1 MGAYIN
7 KIKWN
12 DCVNGNG
19 IVVSIWFQGCENNC
33 PACHNPETHSY
44 DTSIGTPY
52 SQELEDKIIEGLNK
66 NGTIRNL
73 SLLGGEPFSKRNY
86 IDIYNLIR
94 RVRKLQEKREIIIW
108 TGFTLEELVSLNNVY
123 VDYILQNIDYL
134 VDGKFEITE
143 RDISLKWRGSPNQRI
158 LTKEDIIKELDRDDS
173 E

>member
-1 MGAYIN
+1 MTSYIN

-19 IVVSIWFQGCENNC
+19 IVVSVWFQGCANNC

-44 DTSIGTPY
+44 DTSIGVPY

-66 NGTIRNL
+66 DGVIRNL
-73 SLLGGEPFSKRNY
+73 SFLGGEPFSQRNY
-86 IDIYNLIR
+86 KDLDNLIK
-94 RVRKLQEKREIIIW
+94 RVRRLQEKREIIIW

-123 VDYILQNIDYL
+123 VDSILSSIDYL
-134 VDGKFEITE
+134 VDGKFEIAE
-143 RDISLKWRGSPNQRI
+143 RDITLKWRGSSNQRI
-158 LTKEDIIKELDRDDS
+158 LTKEDIVKELSR